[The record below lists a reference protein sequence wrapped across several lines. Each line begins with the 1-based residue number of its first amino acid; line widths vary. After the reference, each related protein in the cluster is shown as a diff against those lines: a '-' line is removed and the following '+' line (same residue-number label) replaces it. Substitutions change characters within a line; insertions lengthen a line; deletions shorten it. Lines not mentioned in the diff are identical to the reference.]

1 MQKLF
6 SIEQSKVINIYV
18 KQQFR
23 KEISIRVESL
33 GKVLAQCTNTPSVL
47 KYIKNRK
54 ENNTKK
60 YQWFD
65 FTLCWFC
72 LSCFK
77 AIEEFRRALRAST
90 TSLVQA
96 EIESEQFQSQLNLNG
111 N

>member
-1 MQKLF
+1 M
-6 SIEQSKVINIYV
+6 
-18 KQQFR
+18 
-23 KEISIRVESL
+23 VESL
-33 GKVLAQCTNTPSVL
+33 GKVFAQCRAIPSVL
-47 KYIKNRK
+47 KYIKNTM

-77 AIEEFRRALRAST
+77 AIEEFGRALREST

-96 EIESEQFQSQLNLNG
+96 EIKSEQFQSQLNLNG